1 MTQLQRVLILLMV
14 AGIPAAAPPVPG
26 SSPTLCLA
34 AGSFT
39 YRVWPNAAAADL
51 RVKIDSRAAP
61 PDLRIELVDSI
72 EGADFAVVDDV
83 GASHSGACSTSGA
96 IKTVKAVSER
106 EQADIT
112 ISLSRDDP
120 AADLRLYVHS
130 TRFGHRDAA
139 ALLAAM
145 RHYEHAGIRPA
156 LAEDAETSW

>member
-51 RVKIDSRAAP
+51 RIKIDPRAAA

-72 EGADFAVVDDV
+72 EGADFAVVD
-83 GASHSGACSTSGA
+83 
-96 IKTVKAVSER
+96 ER

-130 TRFGHRDAA
+130 MRFGHRDAA

-145 RHYEHAGIRPA
+145 RHYEHAGKHPA
-156 LAEDAETSW
+156 HAEDTETSW